1 MPNISIFNFR
11 CQEEVHPKARFARST
26 QKVVLSFDEHA
37 GFDSMGNQVTTD
49 LSVETMMYDDI
60 DKVGGRQVQNDFVAS
75 LNEPDS
81 LEEEEEGL
89 D

>member
-1 MPNISIFNFR
+1 
-11 CQEEVHPKARFARST
+11 
-26 QKVVLSFDEHA
+26 
-37 GFDSMGNQVTTD
+37 MGNQVTTD
-49 LSVETMMYDDI
+49 LSVEAMMYDDI

>member
-1 MPNISIFNFR
+1 LLFNCR

-37 GFDSMGNQVTTD
+37 GFDGVGSQVTTD
-49 LSVETMMYDDI
+49 LSVESMMYDDI
-60 DKVGGRQVQNDFVAS
+60 EKVGGRQVHNEFVAS

-81 LEEEEEGL
+81 LEEEDEGL